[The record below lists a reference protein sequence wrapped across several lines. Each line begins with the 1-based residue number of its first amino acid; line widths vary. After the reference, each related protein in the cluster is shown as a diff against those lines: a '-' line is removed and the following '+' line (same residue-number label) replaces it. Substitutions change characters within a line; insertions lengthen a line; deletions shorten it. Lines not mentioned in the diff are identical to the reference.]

1 MNVATS
7 SEESNKLLFQRK
19 HLGKLWAHTYSSE
32 IHITQMSLNK
42 LNQVFGNKLKIWPM
56 ATKAESNKMENGIQA
71 NFPFYNQWVV
81 LKQKKKKS

>member
-1 MNVATS
+1 
-7 SEESNKLLFQRK
+7 
-19 HLGKLWAHTYSSE
+19 
-32 IHITQMSLNK
+32 MSLNK

>member
-1 MNVATS
+1 
-7 SEESNKLLFQRK
+7 
-19 HLGKLWAHTYSSE
+19 
-32 IHITQMSLNK
+32 MSLNK

-81 LKQKKKKS
+81 LKQKKKNPRIVIYLLLLLLFIYLLF